1 MIFPMVLNR
10 TKLNKGTVM
19 GPIYL
24 KELAMR
30 IVSDVRS
37 NNPNAT
43 PEDVV
48 ARLEN
53 LGFAQEFATELV
65 ANYNNQ

>member
-1 MIFPMVLNR
+1 MDM
-10 TKLNKGTVM
+10 
-19 GPIYL
+19 

-30 IVSDVRS
+30 IVSDVRG
-37 NNPNAT
+37 NNSNAT

-48 ARLEN
+48 ARLKN

-65 ANYNNQ
+65 ANYDNQ

>member
-1 MIFPMVLNR
+1 MDM
-10 TKLNKGTVM
+10 
-19 GPIYL
+19 

-30 IVSDVRS
+30 IVSDVRG
-37 NNPNAT
+37 NNSNAT
-43 PEDVV
+43 LEDVV

-53 LGFAQEFATELV
+53 LGFAQKFATELV